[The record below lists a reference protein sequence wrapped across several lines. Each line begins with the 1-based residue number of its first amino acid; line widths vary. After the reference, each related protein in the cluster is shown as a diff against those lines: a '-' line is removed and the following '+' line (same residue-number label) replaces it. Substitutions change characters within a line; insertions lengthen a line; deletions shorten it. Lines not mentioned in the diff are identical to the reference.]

1 MFDFEGTESFSYSL
15 FEKREN
21 LFFFFFWFWCDL
33 TGMING
39 VW

>member
-21 LFFFFFWFWCDL
+21 LFFFFWFWCDL

>member
-21 LFFFFFWFWCDL
+21 FFFFLFWCDL
-33 TGMING
+33 TGMINW